1 MGSPAHVSTL
11 SRLLCGP
18 CGVPLG
24 LLGRRCGVPLVL
36 LGRLCGVPL
45 VLLGSPGGVLLVLL
59 GRRRG
64 VPLVLLGGT
73 RGVPLAFF
81 AAAVC
86 GLSMGRLVQWSLLG
100 ASLGAVVFFLYTG
113 VREDFLHL

>member
-1 MGSPAHVSTL
+1 MWS
-11 SRLLCGP
+11 
-18 CGVPLG
+18 
-24 LLGRRCGVPLVL
+24 
-36 LGRLCGVPL
+36 LCGVPL

-73 RGVPLAFF
+73 RGVPLVFF
-81 AAAVC
+81 TAAVC

-113 VREDFLHL
+113 ASEDFLHL